1 MNCQT
6 FSDLIDDL
14 AGEQIMDAAMRTR
27 ALAHAE
33 ECIDCAV
40 RLKAQRR
47 VTSDLR
53 ELIYATKD
61 QTAAAVVWERLSCA
75 FDARDVARVP
85 NIHRKWI
92 YAAGAIAAMLFLAFT
107 LLAIIG
113 LRRRPVHMYV
123 SNPTASTPI
132 QAIQTNEPKGEP
144 SRDIVI
150 AGVKKEPRRSSY
162 RRSPARQ
169 AITPLVSQPKEIAT
183 DFIPLTY
190 VDTELGSGAQIVRVQ
205 LPRSA
210 MANFGLPV
218 NMDRADQPVKADVLL
233 SADGLARA
241 IRFVQ

>member
-6 FSDLIDDL
+6 FSDLIDDI
-14 AGEQIMDAAMRTR
+14 AREQMMDAAARTR
-27 ALAHAE
+27 ALAHAD

-40 RLKAQRR
+40 RLKAQQR

-53 ELIYATKD
+53 ELVTLTKD
-61 QTAAAVVWERLSCA
+61 QTASAAVWESLSSA
-75 FDARDVARVP
+75 FDSRDVARVP
-85 NIHRKWI
+85 SNHRKWI

-107 LLAIIG
+107 LVTIIS
-113 LRRRPVHMYV
+113 LRRRPVNMYV
-123 SNPTASTPI
+123 SNPTGSTPV

-144 SRDIVI
+144 SRDVVI
-150 AGVKKEPRRSSY
+150 ADVKKELRSPY
-162 RRSPARQ
+162 RRSRARQ
-169 AITPLVSQPKEIAT
+169 VIAPLVSQPKEIAT

-190 VDTELGSGAQIVRVQ
+190 GDTELGSDAQIVRVQ